1 VWVEVLKDTALRL
14 LPVTPEH
21 ARAALGELRGAGL
34 LAGARGS
41 EPADLG
47 KLSDVIARIGELAA
61 DLGPR
66 LSALEVNPLLVRGA
80 EIEALDALVTWE

>member
-1 VWVEVLKDTALRL
+1 
-14 LPVTPEH
+14 VT
-21 ARAALGELRGAGL
+21 G
-34 LAGARGS
+34 GS